1 MVNCIWF
8 EAIWPTETIF
18 KCLNVKRVSLLIL
31 VSIFPSETVFDL
43 RRRSNG
49 CWPLLDMTLPNLTAS
64 TIRNK
69 IIYFLT
75 RCNCWKSIKST
86 PMRRNANELTENDFT
101 SNKSTQPQLNSTELR
116 SAAISC
122 NSQFVYN
129 VRWEREIDTVV
140 TANEPIIV
148 IQLKTSIRIL
158 KKANHQFRNLE
169 QSQNVIIRFDFYF
182 HFFVFAILLS
192 NVL

>member
-1 MVNCIWF
+1 
-8 EAIWPTETIF
+8 
-18 KCLNVKRVSLLIL
+18 
-31 VSIFPSETVFDL
+31 
-43 RRRSNG
+43 
-49 CWPLLDMTLPNLTAS
+49 
-64 TIRNK
+64 
-69 IIYFLT
+69 
-75 RCNCWKSIKST
+75 
-86 PMRRNANELTENDFT
+86 MRRNANELTENDFT
-101 SNKSTQPQLNSTELR
+101 SNKSTQPQLNSTQLR